1 MARALK
7 NPVNDPNYLEFFGL
21 ARRPFA
27 RLDQPSEFF
36 QSEQYALLM
45 EHLTAATE
53 QTDCRVVIRGA
64 DGSGKTTLL
73 NRYIDTLDDDVSFA
87 TINETCADEKQFYTV
102 FLRQLGFNDITGS
115 VRELRR
121 ITREFLIH
129 RCIAGDPVLLIIDN
143 AHLVPPSVFE
153 QLRWISE
160 TKVEDRRVFSVVLV
174 GSSDLARVVD
184 SPAMSAAK
192 FRSHV
197 DFNIRACTEE
207 ETVAYILHRL
217 KLAGDEDSVKFS
229 NESHPLIYRY
239 SGGNPRVINAL
250 CHSLLTEAHA
260 LDSRV
265 ITEDLVRTVADSSQ
279 LLPHVVP
286 LNRKGRRKTDPKLK
300 QEALDQTIEE
310 CINQREAPFNTPA
323 KKTPAGPTLPD
334 ADVIRLLEQV
344 TMLSEQLGELR
355 LEANRALSEVDSRDK
370 TISKLQ
376 QEDAALQDQLGELG
390 SEASRAL
397 SEVDSRDKTISKLQ
411 QEDAAL
417 QDQLGELR
425 SEKKQAERDIR
436 AREKDF
442 NKLQQRFDAQVKKTE
457 KQAHIV
463 AGNADEISR
472 LKKAVSDSKKAMAD
486 ANKALQKSEKDS
498 EKASKKSVADL
509 KLANKRATL
518 ADALEKSN
526 AMLAKEIEKKA
537 NQIDSLNSALGDL
550 EKRLQESE
558 DACELLRV
566 NEAALRESEMSVSE
580 KDAHIAALQ
589 AEIAA
594 YTEVDTST
602 QALLPEEL
610 DAPTSSSV
618 NQDSAPQESSAAVV
632 AFEVVRNGKIEQV
645 LKVHECPPRIM
656 IGRGEDSELCLSS
669 KFVSRHHALIFC
681 SGDDIYIED
690 LNSFNGTLV
699 NFKKIARCELRP
711 NDNVVIGDYQ
721 IRPRRG

>member
-1 MARALK
+1 
-7 NPVNDPNYLEFFGL
+7 
-21 ARRPFA
+21 
-27 RLDQPSEFF
+27 
-36 QSEQYALLM
+36 
-45 EHLTAATE
+45 
-53 QTDCRVVIRGA
+53 
-64 DGSGKTTLL
+64 
-73 NRYIDTLDDDVSFA
+73 
-87 TINETCADEKQFYTV
+87 
-102 FLRQLGFNDITGS
+102 
-115 VRELRR
+115 
-121 ITREFLIH
+121 
-129 RCIAGDPVLLIIDN
+129 
-143 AHLVPPSVFE
+143 
-153 QLRWISE
+153 
-160 TKVEDRRVFSVVLV
+160 
-174 GSSDLARVVD
+174 
-184 SPAMSAAK
+184 
-192 FRSHV
+192 
-197 DFNIRACTEE
+197 
-207 ETVAYILHRL
+207 
-217 KLAGDEDSVKFS
+217 
-229 NESHPLIYRY
+229 
-239 SGGNPRVINAL
+239 
-250 CHSLLTEAHA
+250 
-260 LDSRV
+260 V

-286 LNRKGRRKTDPKLK
+286 LSKKGRRKTDPKLK
-300 QEALDQTIEE
+300 QETLDQTIEE

-323 KKTPAGPTLPD
+323 KNIPAGPTLPD

-355 LEANRALSEVDSRDK
+355 LEANRALSKVDSRDK
-370 TISKLQ
+370 KISELQ
-376 QEDAALQDQLGELG
+376 Q
-390 SEASRAL
+390 
-397 SEVDSRDKTISKLQ
+397 K
-411 QEDAAL
+411 DAAL

-425 SEKKQAERDIR
+425 SEKKQTERDIR

-463 AGNADEISR
+463 AGNADEISW
-472 LKKAVSDSKKAMAD
+472 LKKSASASKKAMAD

-518 ADALEKSN
+518 ADALEKNN

-589 AEIAA
+589 AEITA

-656 IGRGEDSELCLSS
+656 IGRGVDSELCLSS

-681 SGDDIYIED
+681 SGDDIHIED

-711 NDNVVIGDYQ
+711 NDIVVIGDYQ